1 MTVSVPSRPPTG
13 TRPVLP
19 QRQLLRSEF
28 VISVPGVT
36 IDICL
41 DGEDIAD
48 AISNSVR
55 RFVLA
60 AIVFLLG
67 CSTAVY
73 NAGHRSKTE
82 LAELFEKLRLDA
94 AGVGMVLGSFISNQY
109 SVRVKA
115 PVSRLKLVIS
125 EGYEYY
131 LNVVLKILSYESP
144 PLDKE

>member
-28 VISVPGVT
+28 VISVPGVS

-41 DGEDIAD
+41 DGDDIAD

-60 AIVFLLG
+60 AIVFMLG

-73 NAGHRSKTE
+73 NAGHRSKTQLVE
-82 LAELFEKLRLDA
+82 LFAELRIDA
-94 AGVGMVLGSFISNQY
+94 VGVGQALGSFISNQY

-115 PVSRLKLVIS
+115 PVSKLKLVIS

-131 LNVVLKILSYESP
+131 LNVVLKTLSEASP
-144 PLDKE
+144 PPDKG